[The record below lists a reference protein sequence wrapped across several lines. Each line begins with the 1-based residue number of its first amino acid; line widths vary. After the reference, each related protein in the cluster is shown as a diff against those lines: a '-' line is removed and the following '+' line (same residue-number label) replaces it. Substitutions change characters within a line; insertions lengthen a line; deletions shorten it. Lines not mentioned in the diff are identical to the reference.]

1 MIDPKLEL
9 YYRNMRDMFRS
20 EGWKQ
25 LISDLGQNVAQINSV
40 EQTTDNDNLHFRKG
54 QLAILATLFNLETQ
68 INNAEND
75 AKESQQEELDLEDNV
90 QAV

>member
-25 LISDLGQNVAQINSV
+25 LLEDLNSNAVLINSV
-40 EQTTDNDNLHFRKG
+40 EVTKDLEDLHFRKG
-54 QLAILATLFNLETQ
+54 QLSVIANILNLEAQ
-68 INNAEND
+68 IDTAEQQQLED
-75 AKESQQEELDLEDNV
+75 AKE
-90 QAV
+90 